1 MVLQREQ
8 HALAFSRDAA
18 EARGDAAQAQ
28 AADAARAH
36 AQALQGL
43 AGERTRMPRL

>member
-1 MVLQREQ
+1 MDAALLQQ

-28 AADAARAH
+28 AVYAARSH
-36 AQALQGL
+36 AEALQGL
-43 AGERTRMPRL
+43 VGMFF